1 LACTLASLCKKR
13 IGEEVWVTIQEQF
26 EKLWNGVAALNVE
39 SIGALFTN
47 GNIGH
52 ATDDFTI
59 PTANFIKFGRFEY
72 KLYTSIF
79 EMQCRRGSQKRA
91 VMKISFFELQN
102 TIFHFSSF

>member
-1 LACTLASLCKKR
+1 MSCTLASLCEKG

-72 KLYTSIF
+72 KLYKSLF